1 MAEALLS
8 LEGLV
13 KSFDQT
19 RVLDGLSLTVGEGEF
34 VTLLGPSGCGKTT
47 TLRVI
52 AGLTMPDEGRVV
64 IGGEDVTLLA
74 PEKRP
79 VNTVF
84 QNYALFPHMN
94 VAKNI
99 SYGMRIRGATGRR
112 WKPRVRELLKLVQ
125 LEGYEKRMPSE
136 LSGGQRQRLGI
147 ARALI
152 MEPEF
157 IIADEPISALD
168 VSIRAQVLNLLNKF
182 QRERG
187 TTYLFIAHDLSI
199 VRFISDRIGVIYKG
213 EIVEIAEAEE
223 LFAYPLHPY
232 TRSLISAIPIP
243 DPKLEKKKKLFV
255 YDPSQ
260 HDYSEDKPE
269 MVCIGHNH
277 YIFGN
282 KKEIEEYKR
291 IREEGVPLK
300 SSSFMTEQEA
310 LEYAEKEAEEPVE
323 ATEPILDTP
332 VHDTGSSWFK
342 VLSFFLPIPGI
353 IAAYIFKKF
362 NYIKNFKA
370 FKKGAIAGFIFLAVL
385 LVLFLFFLLL
395 TLR

>member
-112 WKPRVRELLKLVQ
+112 WKTRVRELLKLVQ

-136 LSGGQRQRLGI
+136 LSGGQRQRVAI
-147 ARALI
+147 ARAVILS
-152 MEPEF
+152 PSLLLL
-157 IIADEPISALD
+157 DEPLGALD
-168 VSIRAQVLNLLNKF
+168 LSLRRQMQTELKDIQKRLGISFVYITHDQEEALNM
-182 QRERG
+182 
-187 TTYLFIAHDLSI
+187 
-199 VRFISDRIGVIYKG
+199 SDRIAVMRGGRIEQIGTPEDVYERPETRYVAEFIGQAALFEGTVDAGGASATLACGQARLAAESLFPGEKIVIGVHPERLRFSEYPAVGFKIPAVVLAHRYAG
-213 EIVEIAEAEE
+213 SMIHTE
-223 LFAYPLHPY
+223 LALSGDGRRL
-232 TRSLISAIPIP
+232 TAVSAALMSDLPAP
-243 DPKLEKKKKLFV
+243 GAHVHV
-255 YDPSQ
+255 YWDERHAS
-260 HDYSEDKPE
+260 
-269 MVCIGHNH
+269 V
-277 YIFGN
+277 
-282 KKEIEEYKR
+282 
-291 IREEGVPLK
+291 IRETV
-300 SSSFMTEQEA
+300 S
-310 LEYAEKEAEEPVE
+310 
-323 ATEPILDTP
+323 
-332 VHDTGSSWFK
+332 
-342 VLSFFLPIPGI
+342 
-353 IAAYIFKKF
+353 
-362 NYIKNFKA
+362 
-370 FKKGAIAGFIFLAVL
+370 
-385 LVLFLFFLLL
+385 
-395 TLR
+395 

>member
-112 WKPRVRELLKLVQ
+112 W
-125 LEGYEKRMPSE
+125 
-136 LSGGQRQRLGI
+136 
-147 ARALI
+147 
-152 MEPEF
+152 
-157 IIADEPISALD
+157 
-168 VSIRAQVLNLLNKF
+168 
-182 QRERG
+182 
-187 TTYLFIAHDLSI
+187 
-199 VRFISDRIGVIYKG
+199 
-213 EIVEIAEAEE
+213 
-223 LFAYPLHPY
+223 
-232 TRSLISAIPIP
+232 
-243 DPKLEKKKKLFV
+243 
-255 YDPSQ
+255 
-260 HDYSEDKPE
+260 
-269 MVCIGHNH
+269 
-277 YIFGN
+277 
-282 KKEIEEYKR
+282 
-291 IREEGVPLK
+291 
-300 SSSFMTEQEA
+300 
-310 LEYAEKEAEEPVE
+310 
-323 ATEPILDTP
+323 
-332 VHDTGSSWFK
+332 
-342 VLSFFLPIPGI
+342 
-353 IAAYIFKKF
+353 
-362 NYIKNFKA
+362 
-370 FKKGAIAGFIFLAVL
+370 
-385 LVLFLFFLLL
+385 
-395 TLR
+395 

>member
-1 MAEALLS
+1 
-8 LEGLV
+8 
-13 KSFDQT
+13 
-19 RVLDGLSLTVGEGEF
+19 
-34 VTLLGPSGCGKTT
+34 
-47 TLRVI
+47 
-52 AGLTMPDEGRVV
+52 
-64 IGGEDVTLLA
+64 
-74 PEKRP
+74 
-79 VNTVF
+79 
-84 QNYALFPHMN
+84 
-94 VAKNI
+94 
-99 SYGMRIRGATGRR
+99 
-112 WKPRVRELLKLVQ
+112 
-125 LEGYEKRMPSE
+125 
-136 LSGGQRQRLGI
+136 
-147 ARALI
+147 
-152 MEPEF
+152 
-157 IIADEPISALD
+157 
-168 VSIRAQVLNLLNKF
+168 
-182 QRERG
+182 
-187 TTYLFIAHDLSI
+187 
-199 VRFISDRIGVIYKG
+199 
-213 EIVEIAEAEE
+213 
-223 LFAYPLHPY
+223 
-232 TRSLISAIPIP
+232 
-243 DPKLEKKKKLFV
+243 
-255 YDPSQ
+255 
-260 HDYSEDKPE
+260 

-310 LEYAEKEAEEPVE
+310 LEYAEKEAEEPIE